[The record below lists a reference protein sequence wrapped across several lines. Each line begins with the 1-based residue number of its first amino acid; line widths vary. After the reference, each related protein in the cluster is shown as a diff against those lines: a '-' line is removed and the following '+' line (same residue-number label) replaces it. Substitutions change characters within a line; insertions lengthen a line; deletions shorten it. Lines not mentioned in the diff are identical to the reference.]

1 MRLTRGLFLAV
12 LLAAS
17 PTAAHADE
25 VTIGTAEANLSWP
38 FSNYYYEGSIAGPR
52 YQQVYASSRFSDA
65 VFIDAIRFHNT
76 RGGDINP
83 GSYTLRLSTT
93 PKAVRGLSTDLDSNL
108 GGDVQT
114 FFSGALGAN
123 SLRISGMPFLYNPG
137 AGNLLL
143 EVLVHSVSVRNYT
156 QTGLDGTT
164 FGDFRDTSS
173 GTSAAYTVWGNN
185 FAYPA
190 GLVTT
195 FETTPADTVTPEPVS
210 MALLGTGLAGV
221 AGVRRRRRRR
231 EEG

>member
-17 PTAAHADE
+17 PTAALADD
-25 VTIGTAEANLSWP
+25 VTIGTAGTNFGWP

-83 GSYTLRLSTT
+83 GNYTLRLSTT
-93 PKAVRGLSTDLDSNL
+93 SKPVRGLSTTLDSNL
-108 GGDVQT
+108 GGDAQT
-114 FFSGALGAN
+114 FFSGALSAS
-123 SLRISGMPFLYNPG
+123 SLRISGMPFLYDPA

-156 QTGLDGTT
+156 QTGLDGT
-164 FGDFRDTSS
+164 DYRDINS
-173 GTSAAYTVWGNN
+173 GTSAAYTVWGYNH
-185 FAYPA
+185 AAPM

-221 AGVRRRRRRR
+221 AAVRRRRRKR
-231 EEG
+231 EED

>member
-17 PTAAHADE
+17 PTAAHAED
-25 VTIGTAEANLSWP
+25 VTVGTPVSTFGWP

-52 YQQVYASSRFSDA
+52 YQQVYASSRFSNA

-93 PKAVRGLSTDLDSNL
+93 PRAVRGLSTALDSNL

-114 FFSGALGAN
+114 FFSGALSAS
-123 SLRISGMPFLYNPG
+123 SLRISGMPFLYDPA

-143 EVLVHSVSVRNYT
+143 EVLVHSVSVREYT
-156 QTGLDGTT
+156 QTGLDGA
-164 FGDFRDTSS
+164 DFSS
-173 GTSAAYTVWGNN
+173 GTSAAYTVWGHNHT
-185 FAYPA
+185 YPM

-195 FETTPADTVTPEPVS
+195 FETTPVDTVTPEPVS

-221 AGVRRRRRRR
+221 AAVRRRRRRR

>member
-1 MRLTRGLFLAV
+1 MRITRGLFLAV

-17 PTAAHADE
+17 PTAAHAGD
-25 VTIGTAEANLSWP
+25 VTIGNTAGTNAWP
-38 FSNYYYEGSIAGPR
+38 FSNYYYEGSIATPR
-52 YQQVYASSRFSDA
+52 YQQIYAASRFSDA

-76 RGGDINP
+76 LGGDINP
-83 GSYTLRLSTT
+83 GNYTLRLSTS
-93 PKAVRGLSTDLDSNL
+93 PRAVDELSTALDSNL

-114 FFSGALGAN
+114 FYSGALSAN
-123 SLRISGMPFLYNPG
+123 SLRISGTPFLYDPI

-143 EVLVHSVSVRNYT
+143 EVLVHSVSERNYT
-156 QTGLDGTT
+156 QTGLDVGGVTS
-164 FGDFRDTSS
+164 DTRV
-173 GTSAAYTVWGNN
+173 AYTVWGYTTNR
-185 FAYPA
+185 PD

-195 FETTPADTVTPEPVS
+195 FETTPANTVTPEPVS